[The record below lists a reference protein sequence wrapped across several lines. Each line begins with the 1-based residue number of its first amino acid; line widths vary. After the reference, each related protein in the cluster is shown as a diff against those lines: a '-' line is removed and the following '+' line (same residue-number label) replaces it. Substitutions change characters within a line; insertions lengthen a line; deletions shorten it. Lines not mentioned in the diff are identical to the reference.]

1 MPYFAKYG
9 SEEQKEYYMPKLVSG
24 EIVSAIAMTEPGRKL
39 KIVVCFFL
47 VQNIFRQDCTIFSHI
62 LSNSILHFG
71 TKQIVLLSSI
81 KHQFLL

>member
-39 KIVVCFFL
+39 KISSSMFFL
-47 VQNIFRQDCTIFSHI
+47 VQNIFRQNCTIFSHI
-62 LSNSILHFG
+62 LSNSFLHFG
-71 TKQIVLLSSI
+71 TKQVVLLSSI
-81 KHQFLL
+81 KN